1 MIEYSIP
8 GFWDKFSLNIRLLK
22 LMEIYPN
29 FFYNN
34 IKIASIHDSFPGCIW
49 NGGRS
54 VSLTQL
60 SLSQIK
66 NILLPFFQ
74 KGISIRYT
82 FTNSQIEEKHL
93 QDKYCNKILNYSILL
108 GKQYNI
114 KIGVIVNSEILK
126 NYLYDTYADNIEIIY
141 STTLGQMSINDI
153 NNKSKNNILV
163 LDYNYNNNFN
173 LIKKLKYP
181 FNIEILAT
189 ENCVP
194 YCKYRLDHQN
204 NINLYQINNK
214 NKQYD
219 CRCLNPYHDIT
230 KQYFIP
236 KVKMVNKKLIDQK
249 YLPLKINKIKI
260 SGRYEPENVLINR
273 YLKLLIKPE
282 YQETAQ
288 KFLTI
293 KD

>member
-34 IKIASIHDSFPGCIW
+34 IKITSIHDSFPGCIW

-54 VSLTQL
+54 VSLAQL
-60 SLSQIK
+60 SFKEIQDV
-66 NILLPFFQ
+66 LLPFLQ

-82 FTNSQIEEKHL
+82 FTNSQITQNHL
-93 QDKYCNKILNYSILL
+93 KDKYCNDILNYSILL
-108 GKQYNI
+108 GKKYGV
-114 KIGVIVNSEILK
+114 KIGVIINSEILK
-126 NYLYDTYADNIEIIY
+126 KYLNDKYNNDIDIIY
-141 STTLGQMSINDI
+141 STTLGQLDI
-153 NNKSKNNILV
+153 NTINTKSKDNILV

-173 LIKKLKYP
+173 LIKQLKYP
-181 FNIEILAT
+181 YNLEILAT
-189 ENCVP
+189 ENCIP
-194 YCKYRLDHQN
+194 YCKYRLEHQT
-204 NINLYQINNK
+204 NINLYQIHKDINYNCK
-214 NKQYD
+214 
-219 CRCLNPYHDIT
+219 CLNPYHNANNN
-230 KQYFIP
+230 FIP
-236 KVKMVNKKLIDQK
+236 QIKTINKKLIDQK

-260 SGRYEPENVLINR
+260 SGRYEPENILIYR

>member
-8 GFWDKFSLNIRLLK
+8 GFWDKFSLNIKLLQ
-22 LMEIYPN
+22 LMEFYPN
-29 FFYNN
+29 FFYED
-34 IKIASIHDSFPGCIW
+34 IKITSIHDSFPGCIW

-54 VSLTQL
+54 ISFTQL

-126 NYLYDTYADNIEIIY
+126 NYLYNTYADNIEIIY
-141 STTLGQMSINDI
+141 STTLGQISINDM

-194 YCKYRLDHQN
+194 YCAYRLEHQT
-204 NINLYQINNK
+204 NINLYQINTNNNHK
-214 NKQYD
+214 HYD
-219 CRCLNPYHDIT
+219 CRCLNPYHDIA
-230 KQYFIP
+230 KQHFVP
-236 KVKMVNKKLIDQK
+236 KIKMVNKNLINKK
-249 YLPLKINKIKI
+249 YLPLNINKIKI
-260 SGRYEPENVLINR
+260 SGRYEPTEHVIQR
-273 YLKLLIKPE
+273 YLELLIRPE
-282 YQETAQ
+282 YQEIAQ
-288 KFLTI
+288 KFLA
-293 KD
+293 